1 MLIQLLLFLHL
12 RRRLRFH
19 LMMYIFNQIVVH
31 QRNYL
36 RLQQSISYLIY
47 QQLVKQVLLNLLSV
61 IRRMI
66 LLMSLLLQLVRLIK
80 SFLSTLRWRI
90 LRLFLVPMMQ
100 LYHRN
105 FYLSLLILIVI
116 LSTTL
121 HQNLILL
128 LHNET
133 NRRCN

>member
-36 RLQQSISYLIY
+36 RQQQSISYLIY
-47 QQLVKQVLLNLLSV
+47 QQLVKQVLLNLLFV

-90 LRLFLVPMMQ
+90 LKLFLVPMMQ

-105 FYLSLLILIVI
+105 FYLSLLILIAI
-116 LSTTL
+116 LSIIL
-121 HQNLILL
+121 HLNQILL
-128 LHNET
+128 LDNDINSES
-133 NRRCN
+133 N